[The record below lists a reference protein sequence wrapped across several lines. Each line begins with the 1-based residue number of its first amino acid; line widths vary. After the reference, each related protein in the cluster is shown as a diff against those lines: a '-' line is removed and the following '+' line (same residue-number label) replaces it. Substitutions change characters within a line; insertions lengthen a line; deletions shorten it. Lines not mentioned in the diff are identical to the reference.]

1 MCSSCNKSVSMCL
14 KDAAI
19 PTIIQEVDS
28 THGTVAPPPT
38 LQLQAPF
45 DSTDSTSEAANQKCE
60 KMPGGVGC
68 NICKLDVFS

>member
-1 MCSSCNKSVSMCL
+1 MFPCAIE
-14 KDAAI
+14 DAAI
-19 PTIIQEVDS
+19 PTIIQVVDS

-45 DSTDSTSEAANQKCE
+45 ELENCE

-68 NICKLDVFS
+68 NICKLDLFLKVEITVIISF